1 LGRAGTD
8 DHQQCDQQ
16 TIVEAARHASM

>member
-16 TIVEAARHASM
+16 AIVEAARHASM